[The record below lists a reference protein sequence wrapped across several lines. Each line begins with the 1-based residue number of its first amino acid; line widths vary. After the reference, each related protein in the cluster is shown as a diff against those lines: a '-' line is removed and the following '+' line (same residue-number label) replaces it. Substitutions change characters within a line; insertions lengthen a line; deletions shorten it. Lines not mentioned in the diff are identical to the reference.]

1 MAKNVIEVT
10 DSNFSTEVLASKE
23 PVLVDFWAEWCQPC
37 KLIASTVEAI
47 ATEQVGKVKVGK
59 LDVEAYPN
67 TAGQFGVRAIP
78 TLLLFKNG
86 QPVDQVV
93 GAVSK
98 AKIEEMISRHA
109 N

>member
-23 PVLVDFWAEWCQPC
+23 LFLIDFWAEWCQPC
-37 KLIASTVEAI
+37 KAIAPTVEAI
-47 ATEQVGKVKVGK
+47 ANEQVGKVRVGK
-59 LDVEAYPN
+59 LDVEAFPD

-78 TLLLFKNG
+78 TLLLFKDG
-86 QPVDQVV
+86 KPIDQVV